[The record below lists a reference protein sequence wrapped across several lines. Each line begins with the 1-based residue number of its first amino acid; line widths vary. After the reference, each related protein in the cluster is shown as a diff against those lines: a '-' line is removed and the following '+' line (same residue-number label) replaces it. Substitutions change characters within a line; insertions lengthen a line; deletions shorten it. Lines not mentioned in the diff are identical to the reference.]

1 MTAKRRT
8 QAERS
13 TKTRNDLLEAA
24 REVIGERGY
33 ANTTTAATAE
43 RAGVSRGAQLHHYAT
58 KQDLLLSVIDYIH
71 ADVETKV
78 EKISERIDGSPDED
92 IRKFICELW
101 NQVFAEEN
109 FNPNIELVTAA
120 RTNPEL
126 SDRLKKRWIKLAK
139 TYDTVWSGAIERSG
153 HNSPQAENLLAL
165 TLNFLRGMAVQRIAM
180 GNDRAYFKAQLD
192 QWTHIVKLALT
203 DGDRSPHTAKI
214 LPFNADRAEDTN

>member
-1 MTAKRRT
+1 MQSKRRT

-13 TKTRNDLLEAA
+13 TETRARLLAAA
-24 REVIGERGY
+24 RETISERGY
-33 ANTTTAATAE
+33 AGTTTAATAE

-71 ADVETKV
+71 ADVEEKV
-78 EKISERIDGSPDED
+78 EKISKRIDGTPDED
-92 IRKFICELW
+92 FRRFICELW

-109 FNPNIELVTAA
+109 FNPNIELVTAS

-126 SDRLKKRWIKLAK
+126 ADRLKKRWIKLAE
-139 TYDTVWSGAIERSG
+139 TYDSVWARALARSG
-153 HNSPQAENLLAL
+153 HHSPQAERLLTL

-192 QWTHIVKLALT
+192 QWTDIVKLVLT
-203 DGDRSPHTAKI
+203 HDEGYRQTSDSSPSNDNDGKAS
-214 LPFNADRAEDTN
+214 